1 MPVDH
6 AQLRVYDNGGITMD
20 RYTVLRLDWVH
31 HKTQS
36 QTRLAERD
44 ALSGRRLSIRHEA
57 AHLECIGMS
66 EQPDH
71 PQGYGQHGTAQD
83 GSHLG
88 KRIAFSDLPER
99 CQRVARHFTEN

>member
-20 RYTVLRLDWVH
+20 RYTVLRLDWV
-31 HKTQS
+31 
-36 QTRLAERD
+36 A
-44 ALSGRRLSIRHEA
+44 GNFV
-57 AHLECIGMS
+57 ECLGMS

-71 PQGYGQHGTAQD
+71 PQGYGQHGRAQD
-83 GSHLG
+83 GSHFG